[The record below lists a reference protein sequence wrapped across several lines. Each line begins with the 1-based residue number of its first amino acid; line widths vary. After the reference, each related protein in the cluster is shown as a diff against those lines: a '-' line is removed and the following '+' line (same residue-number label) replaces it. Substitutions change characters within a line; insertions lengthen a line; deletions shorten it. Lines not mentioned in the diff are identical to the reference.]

1 MTKKK
6 KKEGN
11 VMEMECTIVS
21 YTCFGG
27 EGGGGEFALGKC
39 FGNHILRDSVDN
51 YSINYTQ

>member
-1 MTKKK
+1 
-6 KKEGN
+6 
-11 VMEMECTIVS
+11 MEMECTIVS